1 MKREKYENIWET
13 ALGVE
18 SKTSGY
24 EGKKSVCFNASHG
37 GFGDEDEVIDSEEKF
52 GLWMG
57 GPFSKNREE
66 VRELFSEKAKTI
78 LDVACGAGPEYFG
91 LQESRPDLKYTGLDI
106 TPRLV
111 SYCQSK
117 GINAVLGTANDMVF
131 GDSSFDIVHSRH
143 SLEHMKDFRDALS
156 EFVRV
161 ARKNIFVSF
170 FIKPLEGSKKISDV
184 RPDQDLEFYNNQ
196 YDKLEI
202 EDFLKSMT
210 KVITYQ
216 WIDIHEGIL
225 LKIEV
230 NEPDWKLLLMRV
242 LNCFGHMEDNWYEE
256 YWHKYG
262 ITKED
267 GRAVVR
273 EYEKYKQENVK

>member
-37 GFGDEDEVIDSEEKF
+37 GFGGEDEVIDSEEKF

-91 LQESRPDLKYTGLDI
+91 MQKSRPDLKYTGLDI

-216 WIDIHEGIL
+216 WIDIHEGLL

-230 NEPDWKLLLMRV
+230 NEPDWKFLLMRV
-242 LNCFGHMEDNWYEE
+242 LDCFGHMEDNWYEE
-256 YWHKYG
+256 YWHKFG

-267 GRAVVR
+267 GHAVVR
-273 EYEKYKQENVK
+273 EYEKYEQERAK

>member
-1 MKREKYENIWET
+1 
-13 ALGVE
+13 
-18 SKTSGY
+18 
-24 EGKKSVCFNASHG
+24 
-37 GFGDEDEVIDSEEKF
+37 
-52 GLWMG
+52 
-57 GPFSKNREE
+57 
-66 VRELFSEKAKTI
+66 
-78 LDVACGAGPEYFG
+78 
-91 LQESRPDLKYTGLDI
+91 
-106 TPRLV
+106 
-111 SYCQSK
+111 
-117 GINAVLGTANDMVF
+117 
-131 GDSSFDIVHSRH
+131 
-143 SLEHMKDFRDALS
+143 MKDFRDALS

-267 GRAVVR
+267 GHAVVR
-273 EYEKYKQENVK
+273 EYEKYEQEKAK